1 MKKVLLAIVSL
12 SVIASAFAQNDAQ
25 KKLENRLAKVEKE
38 EVQLDNTAKNHE
50 VRLQKIEKKL
60 RAVPYG
66 FVRNYFNYDSRNT
79 YTVIGGEYNMIPY
92 DEKWNV
98 TEQFAE
104 ENNVERVDLNAV
116 PQAHFLAITTRL
128 GFNIEGPDV
137 LGAKTTGKME
147 ADFGGFST
155 TNSVLRIRHAYV
167 KMNWQDT
174 AHNMSH
180 ELLAGQTWHPLS
192 GDIMPEVLGMAAG
205 APFRAHSR
213 TPQLR
218 YIMYHGNIG
227 LTAAALYQL
236 QYMYNGP
243 EFSNNAW
250 TSTNSTK
257 YAFNAIMPELF
268 LGVQFKNANIY
279 TQLGSTMQPIRPR
292 NFDYFDVKDND
303 GNVLM
308 ANVARPVN
316 EMMYSF
322 TPTFYFQYTKNLCA
336 VKFRTMLASNTSH
349 VNQLNGYGVTDVAAD
364 GTWSY
369 APIRATIS
377 YLNFAYG
384 KKYRANL
391 FLGYMKN
398 LGAGQ
403 DLYNF
408 GTEMAAKYLVFMK
421 GGNNFTGIN
430 SVYRVAPSISYNL
443 SHFNVGL
450 EYEWTACTYGEQ
462 ATNGS
467 ILNNDKLHQVS
478 NHRICALVKYNF

>member
-12 SVIASAFAQNDAQ
+12 TVIASAFAQNDAQ
-25 KKLENRLAKVEKE
+25 KKLENRVTKLEKE
-38 EVQLDNTAKNHE
+38 EVQLENTTKNHE
-50 VRLQKIEKKL
+50 DRIQKIEKKL

-66 FVRNYFNYDSRNT
+66 FVRNYFNFDSRNT

-98 TEQFAE
+98 TEQFAQ

-116 PQAHFLAITTRL
+116 PSAHLLAITTRL

-137 LGAKTTGKME
+137 FGAKTTGKME

-174 AHNMSH
+174 AKHLNQ
-180 ELLAGQTWHPLS
+180 ELLVGQTWHPLS

-213 TPQLR
+213 TPQIR

-243 EFSNNAW
+243 SYSAGSW
-250 TSTNSTK
+250 TSTNSTSF
-257 YAFNAIMPELF
+257 AFNAIAPELF
-268 LGVQFKNANIY
+268 LGVQFKNKNIY

-292 NFDYFDVKDND
+292 NFDYYNVYNDADVLLKSD
-303 GNVLM
+303 
-308 ANVARPVN
+308 VARPVN
-316 EMMYSF
+316 EMMFSF
-322 TPTFYFQYTKNLCA
+322 TPTFYFQYTKDLYA

-369 APIRATIS
+369 APIKATIS

-408 GTEMAAKYLVFMK
+408 GTAEAAKYLVFMK
-421 GGNNFTGIN
+421 GGNNFTGLN
-430 SVYRVAPSISYNL
+430 SVYRIAPSISYNL
-443 SHFNVGL
+443 PHFNLGL
-450 EYEWTACTYGEQ
+450 EYEWTACTYGQ
-462 ATNGS
+462 QDTDGS
-467 ILNNDKLHQVS
+467 ILNNDKLHQVA
-478 NHRICALVKYNF
+478 NNRICLLVKYNF